1 MLKTILAIAAAISVM
16 NMAVAAEAKTAEAV
30 KICEKTGKA
39 CTGGKHAAHN
49 CKKGDKECSKEKV
62 AVKHQCKKAAAKH
75 QCEKTAAKAKICEK
89 TGKACTGGKHA
100 AHNCKKG
107 ATECSKEKAAPAKK

>member
-49 CKKGDKECSKEKV
+49 CKKG
-62 AVKHQCKKAAAKH
+62 
-75 QCEKTAAKAKICEK
+75 
-89 TGKACTGGKHA
+89 
-100 AHNCKKG
+100 